1 MTTKASGLTTVSE
14 TCAFEVFSDDMARV
28 CANALA
34 FIPAR
39 SQVMTA
45 RVEVWPDGFRVTGTD
60 GYAIGQD
67 TAKLEEYDG
76 PPDGVTFHVTR
87 EALAELDSAGRKD
100 KKGYGKLTFKP
111 DDGLIFRP
119 ANNDVATAVQ
129 DVSDK
134 ANAEL
139 WPAIDGLLER
149 LERKEPALPELVCF
163 DPALLMR
170 FSKVKAAKKTTAK
183 GNNLERAMDLCIF
196 NNEEPILV
204 RIGATF
210 RGCIMPIKREVHR
223 ENVEEGD
230 GGLW

>member
-1 MTTKASGLTTVSE
+1 
-14 TCAFEVFSDDMARV
+14 MARV

-39 SQVMTA
+39 AQVATT

-60 GYAIGQD
+60 GFAIGQD
-67 TAKLEEYDG
+67 TAPMDDYDG

-87 EALAELDSAGRKD
+87 EALADLDSAGRKD
-100 KKGYGKLTFKP
+100 KKGYGRLVYKP
-111 DDGLIFRP
+111 GDGLIFRP

-129 DVSDK
+129 DVTDQ
-134 ANAEL
+134 AHPEL
-139 WPAIDGLLER
+139 WGAIDGLMEKLENR
-149 LERKEPALPELVCF
+149 EPVLPEVLCF

-170 FSKVKAAKKTTAK
+170 FSKVKAAKKTTKA
-183 GNNLERAMDLCIF
+183 GNNLERAMDLYIF

-204 RIGATF
+204 KIGATF
-210 RGCIMPIKREVHR
+210 RGAIMPIKREVHR